1 MYLLRKYEGPDGKQ
15 EWHNVRRGGDPDYS
29 LEQQVQHMIGG
40 VDQQQSS
47 GQNYASNQN
56 YSSNQNYASANQ
68 LTTYKV
74 SK

>member
-1 MYLLRKYEGPDGKQ
+1 M
-15 EWHNVRRGGDPDYS
+15 RRGGDPDYS

-40 VDQQQSS
+40 VDQQQQGS
-47 GQNYASNQN
+47 GQNYASSNQS

-74 SK
+74 GDKEDVN